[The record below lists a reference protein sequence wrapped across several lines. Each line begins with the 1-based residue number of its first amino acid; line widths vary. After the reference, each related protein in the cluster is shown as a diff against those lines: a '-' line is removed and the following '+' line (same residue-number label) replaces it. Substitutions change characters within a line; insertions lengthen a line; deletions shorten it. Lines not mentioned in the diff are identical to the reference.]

1 MAWIIEWD
9 ERAIKD
15 AKKLGAQASQEIF
28 TYLKKRIAT
37 NEDPRRFGKALT
49 GNKSGFWRYRV
60 RDYRIICRIE
70 DQRLIIL
77 VLAVGH
83 RKEIYDKD

>member
-1 MAWIIEWD
+1 LAWIIEWD

-15 AKKLGAQASQEIF
+15 AKKLGVQASREIV

-37 NEDPRRFGKALT
+37 KEDPRRFGKALI
-49 GNKSGFWRYRV
+49 GNKAGLWRYRV
-60 RDYRIICRIE
+60 RDYRILCRIE
-70 DQRLIIL
+70 EHRLIVL

-83 RKEIYDKD
+83 RKEVYD